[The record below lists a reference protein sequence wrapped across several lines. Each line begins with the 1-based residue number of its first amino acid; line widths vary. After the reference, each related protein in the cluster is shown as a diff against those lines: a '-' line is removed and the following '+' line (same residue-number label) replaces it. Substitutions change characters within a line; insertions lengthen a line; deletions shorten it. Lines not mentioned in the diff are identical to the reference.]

1 LDEGHNRVDL
11 STDRR
16 EHRLDLA
23 IGQAAKLGKYVY
35 RRGDMFT
42 ADDLGEDAP
51 RLLTDDLCLYPLS
64 GEKSPAFSLATLLVV
79 AVVVIGFCGWSP
91 TVVQRSASFL
101 RVTAAERS
109 AAGSIDMTKS
119 VTSQPATL
127 NSLSRIALTW
137 SKSNTD

>member
-1 LDEGHNRVDL
+1 LDEGHHRVDL

-51 RLLTDDLCLYPLS
+51 RLLTNDLCPYPLS
-64 GEKSPAFSLATLLVV
+64 GEKSPAFSLATLLLV
-79 AVVVIGFCGWSP
+79 AVVVIGFCG
-91 TVVQRSASFL
+91 
-101 RVTAAERS
+101 
-109 AAGSIDMTKS
+109 
-119 VTSQPATL
+119 
-127 NSLSRIALTW
+127 
-137 SKSNTD
+137 